1 MKIGT
6 VTAPATGSNIAP
18 AAQHSGSAGSSGT
31 PRAAAQAPP
40 PQTAPVA
47 APKSSQ
53 TSVHVAMNAAR
64 QINDF
69 LKSSSAGLE
78 FKVDGDSKRV
88 VVRIVDS
95 ETGKVIRQIPTE
107 EMLAIAQ
114 SLEHAP
120 GVLFELKA

>member
-18 AAQHSGSAGSSGT
+18 ATQVNGSAGSSGT
-31 PRAAAQAPP
+31 PRVAAQSPP
-40 PQTAPVA
+40 PQTAQVA
-47 APKSSQ
+47 AASSSQ
-53 TSVHVAMNAAR
+53 SSVHVAMNAAR

-78 FKVDGDSKRV
+78 FKVDSSSKRV

-95 ETGKVIRQIPTE
+95 ETGQVIRQIPTE

-114 SLEHAP
+114 SLERVP
-120 GVLFELKA
+120 GVLIEQKA

>member
-6 VTAPATGSNIAP
+6 VPSPATGSNIAP
-18 AAQHSGSAGSSGT
+18 ATQFSGPAGSSGT
-31 PRAAAQAPP
+31 PRVVAQAPP
-40 PQTAPVA
+40 PQA
-47 APKSSQ
+47 AQAAAASASQ
-53 TSVHVAMNAAR
+53 SSVHVAMNAAR

-78 FKVDGDSKRV
+78 FKVDSDSKRV

-95 ETGKVIRQIPTE
+95 ETGQVIRQIPTE

-114 SLEHAP
+114 SLERVP
-120 GVLFELKA
+120 GVLIEQKA